1 MIIWRSQVQFLVV
14 FNFCALN
21 QTTESMRTDSDST
34 QISLDSIGL
43 RAIPHQNGVEYMGES
58 KDLMKIHSEK
68 LLAISRRLET
78 AAHLCG
84 HIGFR
89 FEQVINVLVVHYT
102 TFVVNEVMCL
112 DKFSPALCGVVVEL
126 LSM

>member
-1 MIIWRSQVQFLVV
+1 
-14 FNFCALN
+14 
-21 QTTESMRTDSDST
+21 MR
-34 QISLDSIGL
+34 
-43 RAIPHQNGVEYMGES
+43 
-58 KDLMKIHSEK
+58 IHSEK
-68 LLAISRRLET
+68 LLAISCRLET

-112 DKFSPALCGVVVEL
+112 DKYFPALCGVVEL